1 MDGFFLI
8 DKETG
13 MTSHD
18 VIAKLRKK
26 LQIDKMGHTGTL
38 DPLASGLLVVCSG
51 KATKLAYL
59 FENHDKAYQGSI
71 VFGAHYDTYDTT
83 GIVLKTSN
91 KKLCNDDV
99 KQKINDFPRKYHQM
113 PPMYSAI
120 KQDGR
125 KLYELARQGVDIE
138 RKTREVMIHSF
149 RWISELNNQ
158 SIAFEA
164 HVSKGT
170 YIRSLVVDLAEN
182 LGTYGALSQLRRISI
197 GSYHV
202 DQAKKVYEVES
213 YDLIPLATFFADYPQ
228 IILNDYMV
236 RLVRNGVY
244 LDERQTDIT
253 TPFIVTDLF
262 GNYIAYYEQTEDH
275 RYKPMFIF

>member
-38 DPLASGLLVVCSG
+38 DPLASGLLIVCSG

-59 FENHDKAYQGSI
+59 FENHDKVYQGVI
-71 VFGAHYDTYDTT
+71 QFGAHYDTYDTT
-83 GIVLKTSN
+83 GRVMKTSQEMLN
-91 KKLCNDDV
+91 NDGV
-99 KQKINDFPRKYHQM
+99 KQKIHDFPKTYQQT

-125 KLYELARQGVDIE
+125 KLYELARKGVDIE
-138 RKTREVMIHSF
+138 RKTREVIIHSF
-149 RWISELNNQ
+149 CPISELIDQ

-170 YIRSLVVDLAEN
+170 YIRSLVVDLADN
-182 LGTYGALSQLRRISI
+182 LNTYGALSQLRRMAI

-202 DQAKKVYEVES
+202 NQAKKVYEVES
-213 YDLIPLATFFADYPQ
+213 QDLIPLASFFADFPQ
-228 IILNDYMV
+228 IVLNDYMV
-236 RLVRNGVY
+236 RLVKNGVY
-244 LDERQTDIT
+244 LDERQTDIS
-253 TPFIVTDLF
+253 TPFIVTDVM